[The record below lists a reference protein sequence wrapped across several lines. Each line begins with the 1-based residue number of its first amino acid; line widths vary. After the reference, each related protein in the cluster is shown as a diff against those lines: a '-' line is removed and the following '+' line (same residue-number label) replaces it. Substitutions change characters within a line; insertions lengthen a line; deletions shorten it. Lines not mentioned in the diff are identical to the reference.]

1 MKGEKYMIINNI
13 TLNFLDKFYPFYE
26 WLEDDNIE
34 TFKKVYVYKVK
45 SNILKDLINNIVKI
59 ELKYLKDYP
68 LIFTDEYE
76 FIAIDFDKNGI
87 SNYKSSLT
95 LKDEFKICNLICYLK
110 FENINYKKVK
120 KVNKPINSRYEEKI
134 KKVLNLEIIKLYE
147 NNNVDKINY
156 LYYEWFKRE
165 EDDIKK
171 IINKMQK
178 KLLLPITNDE
188 KKIYN
193 LIIKTY
199 KVV

>member
-34 TFKKVYVYKVK
+34 IFKKVYVYKVK
-45 SNILKDLINNIVKI
+45 SNILQDLINNIVKI
-59 ELKYLKDYP
+59 DLKYLKDYP

-95 LKDEFKICNLICYLK
+95 LKDEFKTCNLICYLK
-110 FENINYKKVK
+110 IENINYEKIK

-134 KKVLNLEIIKLYE
+134 KKVLNLEINKLYE

>member
-1 MKGEKYMIINNI
+1 MIINNI

-34 TFKKVYVYKVK
+34 IFKKVYVYKVK
-45 SNILKDLINNIVKI
+45 PNILQDLINNIVKI
-59 ELKYLKDYP
+59 DLKYLKDFP

-110 FENINYKKVK
+110 YENINYKIVK

-134 KKVLNLEIIKLYE
+134 KKVLNLEINKLYE

-156 LYYEWFKRE
+156 LYYEWFKSE

-178 KLLLPITNDE
+178 KLLLPITNEE

>member
-1 MKGEKYMIINNI
+1 MKGEKYMIINDI

-26 WLEDDNIE
+26 WLDDDNIE
-34 TFKKVYVYKVK
+34 SFEKVFVYKVRP
-45 SNILKDLINNIVKI
+45 NILQDLINNVIKI
-59 ELKYLKDYP
+59 DLKYLKDVP

-76 FIAIDFDKNGI
+76 FVAIDFDKKGK

-95 LKDEFKICNLICYLK
+95 LKDQIKISNLIYYVK
-110 FENINYKKVK
+110 YENINYEKIKQVDQS
-120 KVNKPINSRYEEKI
+120 INLRYEEKI
-134 KKVLNLEIIKLYE
+134 KKVLNLEINKLYE
-147 NNNVDKINY
+147 NNNIDKIKY
-156 LYYEWFKRE
+156 IYYEWFKCE
-165 EDDIKK
+165 EDNIKK

>member
-45 SNILKDLINNIVKI
+45 SNILQDLINNIVKI
-59 ELKYLKDYP
+59 DLKYLKDYP

-110 FENINYKKVK
+110 FENINYEKIK

-134 KKVLNLEIIKLYE
+134 KKVLNVEINKLYE

>member
-1 MKGEKYMIINNI
+1 MIINNI

-45 SNILKDLINNIVKI
+45 SNILQDLINNIVKI
-59 ELKYLKDYP
+59 DLKYLKDYP

-110 FENINYKKVK
+110 FENINYEKIK

-134 KKVLNLEIIKLYE
+134 KKVLNLEINKLYE

>member
-45 SNILKDLINNIVKI
+45 SNILQDLINNIVKI
-59 ELKYLKDYP
+59 DLKYLKDYP

-110 FENINYKKVK
+110 FENINYEKIK

-134 KKVLNLEIIKLYE
+134 KKVLNLEINKLYE

>member
-1 MKGEKYMIINNI
+1 MFQELESLLLLKLKTILQSKILIYIIFI
-13 TLNFLDKFYPFYE
+13 
-26 WLEDDNIE
+26 I
-34 TFKKVYVYKVK
+34 
-45 SNILKDLINNIVKI
+45 ILILS
-59 ELKYLKDYP
+59 
-68 LIFTDEYE
+68 
-76 FIAIDFDKNGI
+76 FIRI

-110 FENINYKKVK
+110 IENIDYKKLK
-120 KVNKPINSRYEEKI
+120 KVDKPINSRYEEKI
-134 KKVLNLEIIKLYE
+134 KKVLNLEINKLYE

-178 KLLLPITNDE
+178 KLLLTITNDE

>member
-45 SNILKDLINNIVKI
+45 SNILQDLINNIVKI
-59 ELKYLKDYP
+59 DLKYLKDYP

-110 FENINYKKVK
+110 FENINGA
-120 KVNKPINSRYEEKI
+120 
-134 KKVLNLEIIKLYE
+134 L
-147 NNNVDKINY
+147 
-156 LYYEWFKRE
+156 
-165 EDDIKK
+165 
-171 IINKMQK
+171 
-178 KLLLPITNDE
+178 
-188 KKIYN
+188 
-193 LIIKTY
+193 
-199 KVV
+199 

>member
-1 MKGEKYMIINNI
+1 MKGEKYMIINDI

-26 WLEDDNIE
+26 WLDDDNIE
-34 TFKKVYVYKVK
+34 SFEKVFVYKVRP
-45 SNILKDLINNIVKI
+45 NILQDLINNVIKI
-59 ELKYLKDYP
+59 DLKYLKDVP

-76 FIAIDFDKNGI
+76 FVAIDFDKKGK

-95 LKDEFKICNLICYLK
+95 LKDQIKISNLIYYVK
-110 FENINYKKVK
+110 YENINYEKIKQVDQS
-120 KVNKPINSRYEEKI
+120 INLRYEEKI
-134 KKVLNLEIIKLYE
+134 KKVLNLEINKLYE
-147 NNNVDKINY
+147 NNNIDKIKY
-156 LYYEWFKRE
+156 IYYEWFKCE
-165 EDDIKK
+165 EDNIKK

-188 KKIYN
+188 KKLYN

>member
-1 MKGEKYMIINNI
+1 MIINDI

-26 WLEDDNIE
+26 WLDDDNIE
-34 TFKKVYVYKVK
+34 SFEKVFVYKVRP
-45 SNILKDLINNIVKI
+45 SILQDLINNVIKI
-59 ELKYLKDYP
+59 DLKYLKDIP

-76 FIAIDFDKNGI
+76 FIAIDFDKKGK

-95 LKDEFKICNLICYLK
+95 LKDQIKISNLIYYVK
-110 FENINYKKVK
+110 YENINYEKIKQVDQS
-120 KVNKPINSRYEEKI
+120 INLRYEEKI
-134 KKVLNLEIIKLYE
+134 KKVLSLEINKLYE
-147 NNNVDKINY
+147 NNNTDKIKY
-156 LYYEWFKRE
+156 IYYEWFKCE
-165 EDDIKK
+165 EDNIKK

-188 KKIYN
+188 KKLYN

>member
-34 TFKKVYVYKVK
+34 IFKKVYVYKVK
-45 SNILKDLINNIVKI
+45 SNILQDLINNIVKI
-59 ELKYLKDYP
+59 DLKYLKDYP

-110 FENINYKKVK
+110 FENINYEKIK

-134 KKVLNLEIIKLYE
+134 KKVLNLEINKLYE

>member
-45 SNILKDLINNIVKI
+45 SNILQDLINNIVKI
-59 ELKYLKDYP
+59 DLKYLKDYP

-110 FENINYKKVK
+110 FENINYEKIK

>member
-1 MKGEKYMIINNI
+1 MIINNI

-45 SNILKDLINNIVKI
+45 SNILQDLINNIVKI
-59 ELKYLKDYP
+59 DLKYLKDYP

-87 SNYKSSLT
+87 SNYKTSLT

-110 FENINYKKVK
+110 FENINYEKIK

-134 KKVLNLEIIKLYE
+134 KKVLNLEINKLYE

>member
-45 SNILKDLINNIVKI
+45 SNILQDLINNIVKI
-59 ELKYLKDYP
+59 DLKYLKDYP

-87 SNYKSSLT
+87 SNYKSSLN

-110 FENINYKKVK
+110 FENINYEKIK

-134 KKVLNLEIIKLYE
+134 KKVLNLEINKLYE

>member
-1 MKGEKYMIINNI
+1 MIINNI

-34 TFKKVYVYKVK
+34 IFKKVYVYKVK
-45 SNILKDLINNIVKI
+45 PNILQDLINNIVKI
-59 ELKYLKDYP
+59 DLKYLKDFP

-110 FENINYKKVK
+110 YENINYKIVK

-134 KKVLNLEIIKLYE
+134 KKVLNLEINKLYE

-156 LYYEWFKRE
+156 LYYEWFKSE

>member
-1 MKGEKYMIINNI
+1 MKGEKYMIINDI

-26 WLEDDNIE
+26 WLDDDNIE
-34 TFKKVYVYKVK
+34 SFEKVFVYKVRP
-45 SNILKDLINNIVKI
+45 NILQDLINNVIKI
-59 ELKYLKDYP
+59 DLKYLKDVP

-76 FIAIDFDKNGI
+76 FVAIDFDKKGK

-95 LKDEFKICNLICYLK
+95 LKDQIKISNLIYYVK
-110 FENINYKKVK
+110 YENINYEKIKQADQS
-120 KVNKPINSRYEEKI
+120 INLRYEEKI
-134 KKVLNLEIIKLYE
+134 KKVLNLEINKLYE
-147 NNNVDKINY
+147 NNNIDKIKY
-156 LYYEWFKRE
+156 IYYEWFKCE
-165 EDDIKK
+165 EDNIKK

-188 KKIYN
+188 KKLYN

>member
-1 MKGEKYMIINNI
+1 MIINNI

-45 SNILKDLINNIVKI
+45 SNILQDLINNIVKI
-59 ELKYLKDYP
+59 DLKYLKDYP

-110 FENINYKKVK
+110 SENINYQKIK

-134 KKVLNLEIIKLYE
+134 KKVLNLEINKLYE

>member
-1 MKGEKYMIINNI
+1 MIINNI

-45 SNILKDLINNIVKI
+45 SNILQDLINNIVKI
-59 ELKYLKDYP
+59 DLKYLKDYP

-110 FENINYKKVK
+110 FENINYEKIK

-134 KKVLNLEIIKLYE
+134 KKVLNLEINKLYE
-147 NNNVDKINY
+147 INY

>member
-1 MKGEKYMIINNI
+1 MIINNI

-45 SNILKDLINNIVKI
+45 SNILQDLINNIVKI
-59 ELKYLKDYP
+59 DLKYLKDYP

-110 FENINYKKVK
+110 FENINYEKIK

-134 KKVLNLEIIKLYE
+134 KKVLNVEINKLYE

>member
-45 SNILKDLINNIVKI
+45 SNILQDLINNIVKI
-59 ELKYLKDYP
+59 DLKYLKDYP

-134 KKVLNLEIIKLYE
+134 KKVLNLEINKLYE

>member
-1 MKGEKYMIINNI
+1 MKGEKYMIINDI

-26 WLEDDNIE
+26 WLDDDNIE
-34 TFKKVYVYKVK
+34 SFEKVFVYKVRP
-45 SNILKDLINNIVKI
+45 NILQDLINNVIKI
-59 ELKYLKDYP
+59 DLKYLKDVP

-76 FIAIDFDKNGI
+76 FIAIDFDKKGK

-95 LKDEFKICNLICYLK
+95 LKDQIKISNLIYYVK
-110 FENINYKKVK
+110 YENINYEKIKQVDQS
-120 KVNKPINSRYEEKI
+120 INLRYEEKI
-134 KKVLNLEIIKLYE
+134 KKVLNLEINKLYE
-147 NNNVDKINY
+147 NNNIDKIKY
-156 LYYEWFKRE
+156 IYYEWFKCE
-165 EDDIKK
+165 EDNIKK

-188 KKIYN
+188 KKLYN

>member
-1 MKGEKYMIINNI
+1 MIINDI

-26 WLEDDNIE
+26 WLDDDNIE
-34 TFKKVYVYKVK
+34 SFEKVFVYKVRP
-45 SNILKDLINNIVKI
+45 NILQDLINNVIKI
-59 ELKYLKDYP
+59 DLKYLKDVP

-76 FIAIDFDKNGI
+76 FVAIDFDKKGK

-95 LKDEFKICNLICYLK
+95 LKDQIKISNLIYYVK
-110 FENINYKKVK
+110 YENINYEKIKQVDQS
-120 KVNKPINSRYEEKI
+120 INLRYEEKI
-134 KKVLNLEIIKLYE
+134 KKVLNLEINKLYE
-147 NNNVDKINY
+147 NNNIDKIKY
-156 LYYEWFKRE
+156 IYYEWFKCE
-165 EDDIKK
+165 EDNIKK

-188 KKIYN
+188 KKLYN